1 MYLIDTHVHSRRYSL
16 CGTQSMEE
24 NIRQAVAL
32 GLHGF
37 CITEHHHRWDE
48 EEIEEARQRAGHEE
62 LVIIPGQEVTCVGSH
77 EEGGGD
83 FLVFGCREQFAPQTS
98 VRGLIQTVHAAGG
111 IVIAAHPLRPGMGI
125 GERAYELPE
134 LDGFEVFSPN
144 HSPEA
149 CERSRQ
155 IAADLHLI
163 PTAGSDAHAAHQL
176 GRRTMAFTQPLRTE
190 AEFIRALRA
199 RAFSLDHNLESS
211 PHPA

>member
-48 EEIEEARQRAGHEE
+48 EEIQEVKRHAGHEE
-62 LVIIPGQEVTCVGSH
+62 LVVLPGQEVTCLGHCGESS
-77 EEGGGD
+77 GD

-98 VRGLIQTVHAAGG
+98 MEGLIQRVHAAGG
-111 IVIAAHPLRPGMGI
+111 MVIAAHPLRAGMGI
-125 GERAYELPE
+125 GERAHDLPG
-134 LDGFEVFSPN
+134 LDGIEVYSLTQ
-144 HSPEA
+144 STDA
-149 CERSRQ
+149 CQRARRM
-155 IAADLHLI
+155 AAELGLI

-176 GRRTMAFTQPLRTE
+176 GRYSMAFSEPVRTE
-190 AEFIRALRA
+190 AEFIRALRD
-199 RAFSLDHNLESS
+199 RAFTLDHNRTSS